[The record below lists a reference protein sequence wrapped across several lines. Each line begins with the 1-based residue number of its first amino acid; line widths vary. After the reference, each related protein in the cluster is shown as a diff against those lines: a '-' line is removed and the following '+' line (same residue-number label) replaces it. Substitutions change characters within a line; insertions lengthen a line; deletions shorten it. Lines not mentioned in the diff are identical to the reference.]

1 MKFKQLTI
9 HNIASIAD
17 ATIHFDQ
24 KPLANESLFL
34 ICGETGSGK
43 TTLLDAICLAL
54 YKTTPRI
61 KQSKSEKYVDESLQ
75 VLKNGEND
83 GIQVSDPRQYLRRGT
98 TEGFVSLS
106 YTGNNGE
113 NCLAYIGFGIV
124 GRTQNLKNVDWTLE
138 VDRVVYSKDKD
149 IKAQTTGIIINNAPT
164 RLFSSMM

>member
-24 KPLANESLFL
+24 KPLADESLFL

-43 TTLLDAICLAL
+43 STILDAICLAL

-75 VLKNGEND
+75 VIKNGENE

-98 TEGFVSLS
+98 REGFCKS
-106 YTGNNGE
+106 
-113 NCLAYIGFGIV
+113 F
-124 GRTQNLKNVDWTLE
+124 
-138 VDRVVYSKDKD
+138 VY
-149 IKAQTTGIIINNAPT
+149 
-164 RLFSSMM
+164 R